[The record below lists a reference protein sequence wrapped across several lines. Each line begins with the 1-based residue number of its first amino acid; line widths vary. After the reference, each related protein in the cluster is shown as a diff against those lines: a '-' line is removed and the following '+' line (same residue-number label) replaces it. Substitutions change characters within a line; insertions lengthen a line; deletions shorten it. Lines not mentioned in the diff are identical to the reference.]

1 MKQYI
6 HKGEIM
12 SKFFDFGEKVEGY
25 EIKILNERELRAGA
39 GILFLVALLSFVN
52 CIVMKNILILQ
63 IFIWFFL
70 LEFTIRVL
78 INPKYAP
85 SLLLGRFIVNNQT
98 PEYVGAKQKR
108 FAWSIGLFLAIF
120 IFTLTTVFPSTTPI
134 GEESLHNALIG
145 LSCISCLILLY
156 FEAVFGICLGCKLYN
171 LLNKEEA
178 QYCAGATCQKHER
191 AACQKFST
199 SQSIAICIY
208 FIIAIEV
215 AVYLI

>member
-1 MKQYI
+1 
-6 HKGEIM
+6 M
-12 SKFFDFGEKVEGY
+12 SKIFDYGESIEGY
-25 EIKILNERELRAGA
+25 TVKVLNERELRAGA

-63 IFIWFFL
+63 MFIWIFL
-70 LEFTIRVL
+70 LEFIVRVL

-85 SLLLGRFIVNNQT
+85 SLLLGRLMVNNQT

-108 FAWSIGLFLAIF
+108 FAWSIGLFLATF
-120 IFTLTTVFPSTTPI
+120 IFTLTTVFPSTTPV
-134 GEESLHNALIG
+134 GEESLYNALIG
-145 LSCISCLILLY
+145 LSCITCLVLLY

-178 QYCAGATCQKHER
+178 QYCAGATCEKHER

-199 SQSIAICIY
+199 SQLVVLGISIVIVVIV
-208 FIIAIEV
+208 ILRLV
-215 AVYLI
+215 Q